1 MIIQPINQINEELS
15 NPDDAGKQFFE
26 QMNNEEYRRSRNPQ
40 AVLREFPAKNR
51 TDLVTVSGCHFHQ
64 DYVGTNIISHQLMIM
79 KYINDLNPTPLVN
92 PTLVNQTESNIIPE
106 NMHKVITEFF
116 QKMEKPKYKKR
127 FDSKLEELRRSV
139 EDENGT
145 LLQSKISNVPF
156 YEECIKRYDPS
167 GLDPKDVINSLP
179 LAKRTNQC
187 LFNFCFSWIL
197 SD

>member
-1 MIIQPINQINEELS
+1 
-15 NPDDAGKQFFE
+15 
-26 QMNNEEYRRSRNPQ
+26 
-40 AVLREFPAKNR
+40 
-51 TDLVTVSGCHFHQ
+51 
-64 DYVGTNIISHQLMIM
+64 M
-79 KYINDLNPTPLVN
+79 KYINDLNPTPLVNPTPVVN

-145 LLQSKISNVPF
+145 LLQSKTSNVPF